1 MPISC
6 YQATDS
12 RAAKNIHAGMEYV
25 VPLSDGSKAVFQ
37 WPSSLTKEDV
47 DDLRDSLKIVEWKI
61 ARAASEPAKETA
73 NQEQ

>member
-1 MPISC
+1 
-6 YQATDS
+6 
-12 RAAKNIHAGMEYV
+12 MEYV